1 MLQASAWPSPSH
13 KQSCRSW
20 PQVRKRFWKGCVHN
34 PQSSSVWP
42 YSRACAVTSAPPQQ
56 LFPSSSSEPLAPQ
69 PGSRGRSPGS
79 DRPSATHSSW
89 FPPAAQSPAPQQWL
103 AQPQSV
109 QESAEW
115 WQNVRGP
122 LASPLPLPDSTAVKR
137 SPQPPG
143 GPPTQAPT
151 APAGGHARRHSA
163 RSHLAGDTGQK
174 WNLREHGPG
183 PQSHRSLLAKSWVG
197 QALGVQGSGEQ
208 EQSRPSQ

>member
-1 MLQASAWPSPSH
+1 MRSMLQASAWPSPSH
-13 KQSCRSW
+13 RQSCRSW

-79 DRPSATHSSW
+79 DRPSAMHSSW

-115 WQNVRGP
+115 WQKVRGP
-122 LASPLPLPDSTAVKR
+122 LASPLSPPPLDRSQALTSASWRAANPGPHCTSRRSRPPPLSTVPSR
-137 SPQPPG
+137 
-143 GPPTQAPT
+143 
-151 APAGGHARRHSA
+151 RRH
-163 RSHLAGDTGQK
+163 R
-174 WNLREHGPG
+174 
-183 PQSHRSLLAKSWVG
+183 AKM
-197 QALGVQGSGEQ
+197 E
-208 EQSRPSQ
+208 PS